1 MSLELL
7 TKLLDLPHVYVIGYE
22 MPNDEKL
29 IVDIEVRMPAATCPA
44 CEHVSTKVHSYGEK
58 RTVRDLDVWGRQ
70 CYLRFQPREFE
81 CTHCKRFF
89 VERLAWLE
97 SGQHQ
102 TRRVEMRVF
111 ELARRTNVAES
122 AAYHALTDECAEG
135 IFGREAA
142 RRVEARGCPTV
153 KVLHADEIA
162 PHKGHGNYCLVLSA
176 PGVGVLDVLE
186 DRLEKTFEAW
196 LDARGQEWCAAVEEF
211 HADMWKPYH
220 EVARAKLPNVHLTT
234 ADHFHVIENLNKA
247 LGEVR
252 KTIQRQADEDT
263 RQQLKGSRW
272 LLVKNQADLPA
283 SDQVR
288 LETILRA
295 SPELKI
301 NYELKEDFRAIY
313 ALTDREQAAEQL
325 SDWLD
330 KARAQGHHA
339 MQTFVTTV
347 ENWHDEILNFF
358 DGRGSNGFAEGV
370 NNKIKLV
377 LRRAFGCP
385 NFAHFRL
392 RILVAFDP

>member
-7 TKLLDLPHVYVIGYE
+7 TKLLGLPYVYVTSYE

-29 IVDIEVRMPAATCPA
+29 ILDIEVRMPAATCPT
-44 CEHVSTKVHSYGEK
+44 CEQVSTTVHGYGEK
-58 RTVRDLDVWGRQ
+58 RIVRDLDVWGRQ

-81 CTHCKRFF
+81 CKQCKHFF

-102 TRRVEMRVF
+102 TRRVELRVF
-111 ELARRTNVAES
+111 ELARRTNVAE
-122 AAYHALTDECAEG
+122 AAVYHALTDECAEG
-135 IFGREAA
+135 IFVREAA
-142 RRVEARGCPTV
+142 RRVEARGDPKV

-162 PHKGHGNYCLVLSA
+162 PHKGHGNYCLVLSS

-186 DRLEKTFEAW
+186 DRLERTFEAW
-196 LDARGQEWCAAVEEF
+196 LDARGVDWCAAVEEF
-211 HADMWKPYH
+211 HADLWKPYH
-220 EVARAKLPNVHLTT
+220 EVARAKLPNVQTTT
-234 ADHFHVIENLNKA
+234 ADHFHVIENLGKA

-252 KTIQRQADEDT
+252 KVIQRQGDEET
-263 RQQLKGSRW
+263 RRQLKGSRW
-272 LLVKNQADLPA
+272 LLVKNQADLSE
-283 SDQVR
+283 SDQAR
-288 LETILRA
+288 LEAILQA
-295 SPELKI
+295 SPDLRI

-313 ALTDREQAAEQL
+313 ALSDREQAAQRLAE
-325 SDWLD
+325 WLD
-330 KARAQGHHA
+330 TARTQGHHA

-347 ENWHDEILNFF
+347 ENWRDEILSFF

-370 NNKIKLV
+370 NTKIKLV

-392 RILVAFDP
+392 RILVAFGP